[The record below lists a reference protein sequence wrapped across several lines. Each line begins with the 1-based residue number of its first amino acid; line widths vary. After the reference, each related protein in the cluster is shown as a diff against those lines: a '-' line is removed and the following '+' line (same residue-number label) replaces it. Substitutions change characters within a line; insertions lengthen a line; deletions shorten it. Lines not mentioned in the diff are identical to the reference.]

1 MRASTVS
8 KVGVAAL
15 DQSRFGESL
24 EQFSVAHI
32 AVLALMAIAIA
43 VAVRA
48 PRYVPAKL
56 LAVAIGGAFVVEYAS
71 NALDGTW
78 DWGFNLPLHLSDVV
92 AMFTPVALW
101 TRKPLLVEILY
112 FWALTASL
120 QAVLTPDLNQTF
132 PSVFYFTYFVTHC
145 GAVVAACL
153 LVFGLRTPL
162 RAGAVWRAF
171 GATLVM
177 AAVAGIANVIT
188 GGNYMYLRAKPAQ
201 ASLLDY
207 MGPWPLYIASAAA
220 LGLGLFALLA
230 LLAGRVSHDAAR

>member
-1 MRASTVS
+1 
-8 KVGVAAL
+8 L

-24 EQFSVAHI
+24 DQFSVAHI
-32 AVLALMAIAIA
+32 VALVLMALAIA
-43 VAVRA
+43 VAVKA
-48 PRYVPAKL
+48 PRFLPPKV
-56 LAVAIGGAFVVEYAS
+56 LAVAIGGAFLVEYGT

-92 AMFTPVALW
+92 AIFAPIALW

-153 LVFGLRTPL
+153 LVFGHRIRLRP
-162 RAGAVWRAF
+162 GAVRRAF
-171 GATLVM
+171 IATLLM
-177 AAVAGIANVIT
+177 AAVAGTANVIT
-188 GGNYMYLRAKPAQ
+188 GGNYMYLRAKPAS
-201 ASLLDY
+201 ASLLDQ
-207 MGPWPLYIASAAA
+207 MGPWPVYIATAAA
-220 LGLGLFALLA
+220 LALVLFALLA
-230 LLAGRVSHDAAR
+230 LLARRVSHDLAP

>member
-8 KVGVAAL
+8 KVGVVAL

-153 LVFGLRTPL
+153 LVFGHRIQLRPGAIRRAFVATL
-162 RAGAVWRAF
+162 IMAAIAGA
-171 GATLVM
+171 
-177 AAVAGIANVIT
+177 ANMLT

-201 ASLLDY
+201 ASLLDQ
-207 MGPWPLYIASAAA
+207 MGPWPLYIVTAA
-220 LGLGLFALLA
+220 LLALVLFALLA
-230 LLAGRVSHDAAR
+230 LLARSVGDDLAP

>member
-8 KVGVAAL
+8 RVGVAAL

-32 AVLALMAIAIA
+32 IALAGMAIAIV
-43 VAVRA
+43 VAIQA
-48 PRYVPAKL
+48 PRLMPPKL
-56 LAVAIGGAFVVEYAS
+56 LAVAIGGAFVVEYGA

-92 AMFTPVALW
+92 AMFTPIALW
-101 TRKPLLVEILY
+101 TRKPLLAEILY

-153 LVFGLRTPL
+153 LVFGLRIRL
-162 RAGAVWRAF
+162 RPGAVRRAF
-171 GATLVM
+171 VATLLM

-188 GGNYMYLRAKPAQ
+188 GGNYMYLRAKPTH
-201 ASLLDY
+201 ASLLDQ
-207 MGPWPLYIASAAA
+207 MGSWPLYIATAAA
-220 LGLGLFALLA
+220 LALVLFALLA
-230 LLAGRVSHDAAR
+230 LLARRVSHDLAP